1 MMRTKLIKNK
11 RGDIPITILVIGVL
25 AICGLAI
32 FSFYTS
38 SQKVK
43 SGFDSIGVV
52 NRAVVDMQK
61 ISLYKELG
69 FSDSEIENIFDIKS
83 EADGKRRYISFVRGG
98 ISVKHFLD

>member
-1 MMRTKLIKNK
+1 MKIKNK

-25 AICGLAI
+25 AICALAI

-61 ISLYKELG
+61 ISLYEELG
-69 FSDSEIENIFDIKS
+69 FDDGEIKTIFGVQPDKVGRLFI
-83 EADGKRRYISFVRGG
+83 GVTQGG
-98 ISVKHFLD
+98 ISVKHFLPPD